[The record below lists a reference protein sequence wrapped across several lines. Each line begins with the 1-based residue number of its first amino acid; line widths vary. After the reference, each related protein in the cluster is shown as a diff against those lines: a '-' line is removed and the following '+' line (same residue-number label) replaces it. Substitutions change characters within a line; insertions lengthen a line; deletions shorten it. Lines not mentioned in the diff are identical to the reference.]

1 MKLVIFAILG
11 LLIGV
16 GGGAAM
22 SVMKAKKAFAA
33 YDAKRAKVVA
43 DSIELGI
50 RHTATD
56 SGHVTAD
63 STHATPD
70 SAHAPVV
77 ASTGAPAAD
86 HGAPAPA
93 TKPADAH
100 AAPAAE
106 AKHETPAPAGRQR
119 ATATVEAHGGTTP
132 RGKPSV
138 PRPVPTLP
146 APVAAPGSDKMGKI
160 FGAMPAKDA
169 AKVLEQL
176 SDSEVHDILRA
187 LTDKQAAGILQFLPP
202 ARAASIS
209 KLALKGGHE

>member
-22 SVMKAKKAFAA
+22 SVMKAKKAFAVF
-33 YDAKRAKVVA
+33 DAKRAKVVA

-50 RHTATD
+50 RHPATD
-56 SGHVTAD
+56 SGHVSAD
-63 STHATPD
+63 STHAAPD
-70 SAHAPVV
+70 SAHATVV
-77 ASTGAPAAD
+77 ATAGDSAGA
-86 HGAPAPA
+86 HGAPAPT
-93 TKPADAH
+93 TKPADTH

-106 AKHETPAPAGRQR
+106 PKHETPAPVGRQR

-132 RGKPSV
+132 RGKPTIA
-138 PRPVPTLP
+138 RPVPTLP
-146 APVAAPGSDKMGKI
+146 APVSSPGSDKMGKI

-176 SDSEVHDILRA
+176 SDSEVHDILRV